1 MVVSATEFL
10 TWKAL
15 LTFAGAAAATRYLTE
30 VWKRLFGLSGRAV
43 LVAATLTGVALTV
56 GAGLATG
63 IRSAA
68 ELALLALN
76 GIVVAQAATGLNEQ
90 IAQSA
95 DRPLTPS

>member
-1 MVVSATEFL
+1 MVTPTEFL
-10 TWKAL
+10 TWKLL

-30 VWKRLFGLSGRAV
+30 AWKRLFGISGRAV
-43 LVAATLTGVALTV
+43 LAAATLTGVALTI

-63 IRSAA
+63 ARSIAD
-68 ELALLALN
+68 LALLALN

-90 IAQSA
+90 IGQST